1 MLAWSELSYLL
12 YSHAVTLNTQDHWLL
27 TETQLKTIPQL
38 RVEHARETGCTIS
51 GDSPVTG
58 LFESDALK
66 SAIARFGSVEGLEQ
80 EIAVRIEKAQAT
92 YDAKIAATRAQGLSI
107 YAVKAPKIL
116 SVQHVTNYVGI
127 NQQRSGTVGG
137 SKYGHLY
144 LY

>member
-1 MLAWSELSYLL
+1 MHMLSSL
-12 YSHAVTLNTQDHWLL
+12 YSYTEQDHWLL

-51 GDSPVTG
+51 GDSPVTV

-66 SAIARFGSVEGLEQ
+66 SAVDRFGSVEGIEQ
-80 EIAVRIEKAQAT
+80 EITIRKEKAQAA
-92 YDAKIAATRAQGLSI
+92 YDAKLAATRAQGLPT
-107 YAVKAPKIL
+107 YKVKGAKIL
-116 SVQHVTNYVGI
+116 SMQYVTNYVGI